1 MRVRVSLAAPKEA
14 LKRHRLDLNDLSPLW
29 KEISKNSSNDIVD
42 QINKLNELYKDGI
55 LTKDEFEKAKRK
67 ILN

>member
-1 MRVRVSLAAPKEA
+1 MRVRVSLAAPGA
-14 LKRHRLDLNDLSPLW
+14 LKRHKLVLNDLSSLR